1 MVIFYPFFFLY
12 LLRRLRNIG
21 GWYAKQW
28 DNDCNCIIF
37 MRVIESNILQTS
49 RNLLESVKIFL
60 ALWLR
65 CVLLKDTYRNH
76 KSRF

>member
-37 MRVIESNILQTS
+37 MRVIESNLLQTS

-60 ALWLR
+60 ICAFQR
-65 CVLLKDTYRNH
+65 RHIVITKVDF
-76 KSRF
+76 K